1 MSTFLKAAAVT
12 LTALILW
19 VCLNKYN
26 KDMSLLLSLAVCG
39 IVLVAAFAV
48 MEPVIDFIE
57 RLQQTGKLDSDLLQ
71 IILKAVGIGFLGEMC
86 GELCK
91 DAGNATMGKALQI
104 SAAITILWLSLPV
117 FEKLL
122 TLLETIMGSV

>member
-1 MSTFLKAAAVT
+1 MSTFLKAAAVI

-39 IVLVAAFAV
+39 IVLIAAFTA
-48 MEPVIDFIE
+48 MKPVIDFLD
-57 RLQQTGKLDSDLLQ
+57 RLQQTGNLDSDLLQ
-71 IILKAVGIGFLGEMC
+71 VILKAVGIGLLGEMC
-86 GELCK
+86 GDLCK
-91 DAGNATMGKALQI
+91 DAGNATMGKALQFF
-104 SAAITILWLSLPV
+104 AAVTILWLSLPV